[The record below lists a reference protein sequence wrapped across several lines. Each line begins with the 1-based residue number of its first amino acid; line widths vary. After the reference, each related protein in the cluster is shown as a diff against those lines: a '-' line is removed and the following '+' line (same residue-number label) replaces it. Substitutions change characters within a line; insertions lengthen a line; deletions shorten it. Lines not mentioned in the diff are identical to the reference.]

1 MDEPIKAGY
10 LQDDNGNSSMTRM
23 MSLLCLIIAIIM
35 GFILIVKEQD
45 MKDPFV
51 GIYVFTAFLV
61 AAFAPKVIQKF
72 AEIMPAMLNKR

>member
-1 MDEPIKAGY
+1 MDEPIKAAY
-10 LQDDNGNSSMTRM
+10 LQDDNGNHSMLRM
-23 MSLLCLIIAIIM
+23 MSLVCLIIAIVI
-35 GFILIVKEQD
+35 GFILIAKSPE

-51 GIYVFTAFLV
+51 GIYVFTAFLI